1 VDAAQSAGTLSAR
14 YAVPAA
20 RHTAELVIERSRFL
34 CTIERVQSPA
44 EAQQFVRELQ
54 LRYAAATHNC
64 WAYVAGPPGTSVHI
78 GLSDDGEPHGTAGRP
93 MLTVLSHAPIGEIAA
108 VVTRWYGGVKLGTG
122 GLARAYGGAVQEA
135 LATLPLA
142 WRVDRVSLFVA
153 VDYTAVTPVRQLFAQ
168 LEVEVTGDTYAEQVT
183 YAVAVARDRMPA
195 LERAL
200 ADLTRGRAVVRAAP
214 VPGA

>member
-1 VDAAQSAGTLSAR
+1 MTAPSAR
-14 YAVPAA
+14 YQVPAA
-20 RHTAELVIERSRFL
+20 RHSAELIIERSRFL

-54 LRYAAATHNC
+54 QQYAAATHNC
-64 WAYVAGPPGTSVHI
+64 WAYVAGPPGSSAHI

-135 LATLPLA
+135 LATLPLT
-142 WRVDRVSLFVA
+142 WRVDRVSLTVR
-153 VDYTAVTPVRQLFAQ
+153 VEYTVVTPVRQLFEQ
-168 LEVEVTGDTYAEQVT
+168 LEAQVAGEDYAEHVS
-183 YAVAVARDRMPA
+183 YAVAVARDQVPA

-200 ADLTRGRAVVRAAP
+200 ADLTRGRAVVERAP
-214 VPGA
+214 DTPSP